1 MRKIQKRYYVL
12 IFVAI
17 VAFGA
22 ILRDIATSS
31 SFEIIKN
38 PTAYAPEAEN
48 VIIDEE
54 EYNGYSVNINT
65 GSVPELSILP
75 GIGEKTAE
83 KIIEY
88 RTKYGNF
95 EVIEDIMKVPGI
107 GSLTYEDIKNNITV
121 E

>member
-12 IFVAI
+12 IFIAI

-22 ILRDIATSS
+22 IIRDISTTA
-31 SFEIIKN
+31 SFEIIRN
-38 PTAYAPEAEN
+38 STAFAPEAEN
-48 VIIDEE
+48 IIVDED
-54 EYNGYSVNINT
+54 EYSGYTVNINT
-65 GSVPELSILP
+65 GSIPELSILP
-75 GIGEKTAE
+75 GIGEKMAE

-88 RTKYGNF
+88 RTKYGSF

-107 GSLTYEDIKNNITV
+107 GTQVFEDIKNNIVV

>member
-22 ILRDIATSS
+22 ILRDITTSS

-38 PTAYAPEAEN
+38 PTALAPEAESI
-48 VIIDEE
+48 VIEE
-54 EYNGYSVNINT
+54 DEYNGYSVNINT
-65 GSVPELSILP
+65 GSIPELSMLP

-88 RTKYGNF
+88 RTKYGSF
-95 EVIEDIMKVPGI
+95 EVIEDILKVPGI
-107 GSLTYEDIKNNITV
+107 GSKTFEEIKNNITV

>member
-1 MRKIQKRYYVL
+1 MRKVQKRYYVL

-22 ILRDIATSS
+22 IIRDISTSS
-31 SFEIIKN
+31 SFEIIKSS
-38 PTAYAPEAEN
+38 TVYAPEAED
-48 VIIDEE
+48 VVIDEN
-54 EYNGYSVNINT
+54 EYSGYVVNINT
-65 GSVPELSILP
+65 GSVPELSLLS

-88 RTKYGNF
+88 RIKYGNF

-107 GSLTYEDIKNNITV
+107 GDKTFEEIKNNITV
-121 E
+121 K

>member
-1 MRKIQKRYYVL
+1 MRKIQKRYYIL

-22 ILRDIATSS
+22 IIRDISTSS

-38 PTAYAPEAEN
+38 PTVYAPEAEN
-48 VIIDEE
+48 VVIDEN
-54 EYNGYSVNINT
+54 EYSGYMVNINT

-88 RTKYGNF
+88 RTKYGRF
-95 EVIEDIMKVPGI
+95 EVIEDILKVPGI
-107 GSLTYEDIKNNITV
+107 GDKTFEDIKDNITV